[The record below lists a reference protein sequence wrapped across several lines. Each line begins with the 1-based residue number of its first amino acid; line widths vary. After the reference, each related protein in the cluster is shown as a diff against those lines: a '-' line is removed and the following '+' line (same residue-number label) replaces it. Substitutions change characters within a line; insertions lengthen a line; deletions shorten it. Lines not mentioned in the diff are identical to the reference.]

1 MNKQEYLNKLEEL
14 LKADNIENS
23 DSIIEEASQKFDIGS
38 MAGLSDD
45 EIIAD
50 LGSPEEIVRK
60 NKKVHRD
67 NKVLDIEIADPF
79 SSDIIIHE
87 RSENGIDIRL
97 SRELKDKLN
106 VIINDDKISIKP
118 FNKLNHYRNLRSCE
132 INVEYGPN
140 ITFNNV
146 SLHTVSGD
154 GDIDNIKCRNANIET
169 VSGDFD
175 IDSLEAESV
184 VLKTVSGDIDIDDL
198 KTNVCTITTV
208 SGDVDTSSCSIK
220 SLVATTISGD
230 IDITGLVNS
239 SKCSKISG
247 DITINH
253 EDE

>member
-1 MNKQEYLNKLEEL
+1 
-14 LKADNIENS
+14 
-23 DSIIEEASQKFDIGS
+23 

-45 EIIAD
+45 EISAD
-50 LGSPEEIVRK
+50 LGSPEDIVRK

-154 GDIDNIKCRNANIET
+154 GEY
-169 VSGDFD
+169 
-175 IDSLEAESV
+175 
-184 VLKTVSGDIDIDDL
+184 
-198 KTNVCTITTV
+198 
-208 SGDVDTSSCSIK
+208 
-220 SLVATTISGD
+220 
-230 IDITGLVNS
+230 
-239 SKCSKISG
+239 
-247 DITINH
+247 
-253 EDE
+253 